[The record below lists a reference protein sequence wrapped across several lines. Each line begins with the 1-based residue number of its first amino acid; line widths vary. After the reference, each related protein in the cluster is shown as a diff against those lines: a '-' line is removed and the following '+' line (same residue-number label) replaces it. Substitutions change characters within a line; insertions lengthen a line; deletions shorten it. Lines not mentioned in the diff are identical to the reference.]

1 MEIHVCQTNIEDV
14 SSDESKERQRN
25 TSQISVQD
33 LSRPQLCIILY
44 LSFCNIDI
52 HLQSSVT
59 PTALQSVG
67 GVHAFCMTR
76 CTEAACKYSCAEGIS
91 WHSRFFS
98 WWPLQLVATDAESKT
113 ASLLDTSQSVMVKCF
128 MFEAVHALKGNNK
141 HVFLQTITSKST
153 SRSQQLVAAVTRL
166 NYCLC
171 WTTGTPRGRHG
182 LRYR

>member
-1 MEIHVCQTNIEDV
+1 MPNKHWGCLIWWKQRKATKHFTDFSPGPLQATAVHYTVLVILQYRYPPAEFSHTNSFAV
-14 SSDESKERQRN
+14 SG
-25 TSQISVQD
+25 
-33 LSRPQLCIILY
+33 
-44 LSFCNIDI
+44 
-52 HLQSSVT
+52 
-59 PTALQSVG
+59 G

-171 WTTGTPRGRHG
+171 WTTGTPRGRHS
-182 LRYR
+182 LCYR